1 MTTLTPAKES
11 VLVLGTGV
19 MGSAVA
25 KAFKDGVLDVTVWN
39 RSPKNAYALRD
50 FGIKVSEDLEDA
62 INGST
67 LVVSCLWNYDTAK
80 PLLHTPQM
88 EAALKG
94 KTFVNYTTCVAQ
106 EAREWSKW
114 AAAKGISY
122 LDGAMM
128 TYPKNIGTPTGLLFN
143 SGDHAAFEQHR
154 TALESLGGRAAYVG
168 EDPAAACILDSALL
182 IYHWGTAVAL
192 YQSAVVAEAQ
202 GLDLPSLTSQLERF
216 SPIIADHASLFAKM
230 AAAEDFNGVQAP
242 LETHLA
248 ALEGVHAQAVQCGAP
263 VPLSGAILDIFKQA
277 VEAGRGSEE
286 LPVVYDVLRRQISQ
300 PQVKV

>member
-1 MTTLTPAKES
+1 MTMQTPAGGS

-25 KAFKDGVLDVTVWN
+25 KAFKEGGRDVTVWN

-50 FGIKVSEDLEDA
+50 FGIKVTEDLQDA
-62 INGST
+62 INGSA

-80 PLLHTPQM
+80 PLLHTPQI
-88 EAALKG
+88 EAALSG
-94 KTFVNYTTCVAQ
+94 KTLVNYTTCVAE
-106 EAREWSKW
+106 EAREWSRW
-114 AAAKGISY
+114 AAAKGIAY

-143 SGDHAAFEQHR
+143 SGDRVAFDKHR
-154 TALESLGGRAAYVG
+154 AALETLGGRAAYVG

-192 YQSAVVAEAQ
+192 YQSAVVAQAQ
-202 GLDLPSLTSQLERF
+202 GLDLQSLTAQLERF

-230 AAAEDFNGVQAP
+230 AATSDFTGMQAP

-248 ALEGVHAQAVQCGAP
+248 ALEGVHAQAVRSGAP

-277 VEAGRGSEE
+277 VEAGRGGEE
-286 LPVVYDVLRRQISQ
+286 LPVVYDFLRRQIGQ
-300 PQVKV
+300 PKAKV